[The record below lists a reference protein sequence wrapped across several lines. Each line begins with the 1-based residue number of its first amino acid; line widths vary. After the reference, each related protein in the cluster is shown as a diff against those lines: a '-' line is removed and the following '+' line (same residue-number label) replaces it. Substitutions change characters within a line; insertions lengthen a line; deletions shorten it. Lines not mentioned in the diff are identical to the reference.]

1 MAGSAFAALVH
12 LVLTF
17 PLLLLMA
24 WGDLRYMRIRNV
36 AVLILAGVFV
46 VTGPFLFDLSD
57 YGVRWGQ
64 MLFMLA
70 LAFVLM
76 MGGVMGGGDAK
87 MLAAMAPFV
96 ALDDM
101 GVFLM
106 ILACA
111 MISALVTH
119 RAFRALRMATGTT
132 PEWQSWTH
140 PKVPMGLGLSGAL
153 MLYLGLVAWSGI

>member
-1 MAGSAFAALVH
+1 
-12 LVLTF
+12 
-17 PLLLLMA
+17 
-24 WGDLRYMRIRNV
+24 
-36 AVLILAGVFV
+36 
-46 VTGPFLFDLSD
+46 
-57 YGVRWGQ
+57 
-64 MLFMLA
+64 
-70 LAFVLM
+70 M

-119 RAFRALRMATGTT
+119 RAFRALRRATGTT